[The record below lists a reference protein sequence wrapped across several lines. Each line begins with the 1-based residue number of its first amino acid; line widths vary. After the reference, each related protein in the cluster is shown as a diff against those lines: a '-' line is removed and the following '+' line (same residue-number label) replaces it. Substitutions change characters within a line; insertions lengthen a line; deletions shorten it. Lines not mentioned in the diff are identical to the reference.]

1 MGLEVQMAT
10 SREPWWEDTQ
20 NAALLIVALIV
31 AIIILGFIA
40 DWTGY
45 FPTSPPQSPVGFQA
59 EELT

>member
-1 MGLEVQMAT
+1 MAT
-10 SREPWWEDTQ
+10 GRQRWWEDTQ
-20 NAALLIVALIV
+20 NAALLVVAVIV

-45 FPTSPPQSPVGFQA
+45 FRTSPPQSPVGFQS